1 MNPTTEQMANSR
13 LDLLLAGTEDA
24 VMMIEG
30 YGDFLSVDEMIT
42 AIAAGHA
49 AVASVCRELSKWAAE
64 VGKAKA
70 TERLLTAPDGIYES
84 VKAAVGD
91 ELAVAMAIGKKQI
104 RGAAVERL
112 RSKAIEMV
120 SGLDKENAAYKVQR
134 RQNQIGSSV
143 GRSVGRS
150 RIAPAS
156 LPSYRLRPRSRSR
169 AFDIALTEWPP
180 SRRAKA
186 RLLRVRPN
194 CRVRTCTRC

>member
-1 MNPTTEQMANSR
+1 MTPSDHVAAVVTKALEEAMRDQIEAEMCG
-13 LDLLLAGTEDA
+13 DLLSCQKNLLMVEAGRVAHEA
-24 VMMIEG
+24 VI
-30 YGDFLSVDEMIT
+30 
-42 AIAAGHA
+42 
-49 AVASVCRELSKWAAE
+49 
-64 VGKAKA
+64 
-70 TERLLTAPDGIYES
+70 
-84 VKAAVGD
+84 
-91 ELAVAMAIGKKQI
+91 
-104 RGAAVERL
+104 
-112 RSKAIEMV
+112 V
-120 SGLDKENAAYKVQR
+120 SEKFKRLDKENAAYKVQR

-194 CRVRTCTRC
+194 CRGRTCTRC

>member
-1 MNPTTEQMANSR
+1 MENSR

-49 AVASVCRELSKWAAE
+49 AVASACRELSKWAAE

-70 TERLLTAPDGIYES
+70 TERLLAAPDGIYES

-91 ELAVAMAIGKKQI
+91 ELAVAMSIGKKQV

-112 RSKAIEMV
+112 RNKAIEMV

-156 LPSYRLRPRSRSR
+156 L
-169 AFDIALTEWPP
+169 
-180 SRRAKA
+180 
-186 RLLRVRPN
+186 
-194 CRVRTCTRC
+194 